1 MRTSRKRFNKLR
13 RNPRKNSRETGKK
26 IRMNGRKET
35 ITDKVSGEEAAAEV
49 EVNDHFKFDIVI
61 IKYIILLITPFTPI
75 LLIL

>member
-1 MRTSRKRFNKLR
+1 
-13 RNPRKNSRETGKK
+13 
-26 IRMNGRKET
+26 MNGRKET